1 MKSQEKRNLIILGII
16 SIVIIIIL
24 VNVRDKSNEKS
35 KQQNEEPYVQVLE
48 DGTKLNTS
56 NKLNTDR
63 QLDQFQISNIQ
74 LTNQNGQTVLL
85 ANITN
90 TSQTA
95 TEVTP
100 VDIII
105 LDQNGETL
113 TSIIGVISP
122 LKPGQS
128 TQLNTGITSDYANAY
143 DIQIVKKGT

>member
-24 VNVRDKSNEKS
+24 VNVRNKSNEKS

-56 NKLNTDR
+56 SKLNTDR

-143 DIQIVKKGT
+143 DIQIVKK

>member
-143 DIQIVKKGT
+143 DIQIVKK